1 VPTVKEAGI
10 ATTMKQLTRTRR
22 EFLAGAG
29 TGIGVAWI
37 SAHWP
42 AIASAQAHAAASTA
56 APTSSALEFLTP
68 EEARQV
74 DAITAQIVPT
84 DDTPGAREAGAL
96 YFVDRSLHTWAAA
109 SAAPFRN
116 GLRDFRAKFSSAH
129 PSVEFADADAET
141 QIEFLS
147 EEDSTPFFATVR
159 FLTLLGMFANPS
171 CGGNRGGAGWRL
183 IGFEDTHGF
192 SPPFGYYD
200 RGYAGFVVPK
210 EKA

>member
-1 VPTVKEAGI
+1 
-10 ATTMKQLTRTRR
+10 MKQPTRTRR
-22 EFLAGAG
+22 QFLAGAG

-42 AIASAQAHAAASTA
+42 AIASAHAHAAASIA
-56 APTSSALEFLTP
+56 APASSALEFLTP

-109 SAAPFRN
+109 SATPFRE
-116 GLRDFRAKFSSAH
+116 GLRGFRARFSSAH
-129 PSVEFADADAET
+129 PSMEFADADAAT
-141 QIEFLS
+141 QIDFLG
-147 EEDSTPFFATVR
+147 EEDATPFFESVR

-171 CGGNRGGAGWRL
+171 YGGNRGGAGWRL

-200 RGYAGFVVPK
+200 RNYAGFVIPK
-210 EKA
+210 DKT